1 MAGGFAIAGAPPFA
15 VFVSEIVILKAGVAS
30 GQYVSVALLA
40 FFVVVAFCAIMFH
53 INRMVFGLPSSN
65 RAPFSAPLPCKA
77 TLAVAAVPLLVI
89 GIYVPGPLQRLLM
102 AAASAMGG

>member
-1 MAGGFAIAGAPPFA
+1 L
-15 VFVSEIVILKAGVAS
+15 FVSEIVILKAGVAS
-30 GQYVSVALLA
+30 DQYVSVALLA
-40 FFVVVAFCAIMFH
+40 FFVVIAFCAIMFH

-65 RAPFSAPLPCKA
+65 FAPFSAPLPCKA